1 MAWIS
6 RLRALFRKDKLTRD
20 LDEELAFHLSM
31 REQWNVEQGMP
42 PAQAHRDARRRFGN
56 SSVWRERM
64 SEIDLMLLPQT
75 ILQDLRYGARMLY
88 RNAGFTIT
96 AVLAL
101 AIGIGVNTAAFTAYK
116 AFFKRS
122 VEARESGRM
131 VNLALM
137 LHSGSGDQAANPQ
150 AWFSIPDYEAYLDRV
165 HSFSGLIAT
174 SFPQDLTLTGAGG
187 VMSQRGAST
196 GSLVGRLGLLPHG
209 KNAETASTY
218 LVSEN
223 YFSVL
228 GVNALRGRTFD
239 AISASELAASPSVLI
254 SENYWQKRF
263 AGDSTVLGKT
273 IRLNGIAFTIV
284 GITPHNFVG
293 TNVEAPDFW
302 LPLSLEPLVHPD
314 DNWLRNRE
322 NFCCRLYGRLTSDA
336 SMDQAQAE
344 MTLVVGGLSTLHD
357 PHSDWGKPA
366 KAVIWPGSPFPYP
379 LKLYG
384 GLEYAVLLI
393 MAGVGMVL
401 VIACANVASLQLARA
416 ASRQNELGMRLSLGA
431 SRLRIFRQLL
441 TESALLGLVA
451 GALALL
457 FSWAFLQVV
466 VVLIADAFPAE
477 YGTFIFH
484 VTPDLGIFAYVF
496 CLSLVAAILFG
507 LAPALESS
515 GAALS
520 SALKAN
526 AGTAKLRSRRMRDFL
541 MAAQV
546 AVSLVLLIAGSMLIR
561 SSVRALQMDTGYDS
575 KHVVSLELRFPEGQK
590 YNVGRQVSLLHELRT
605 QLAALPGVAAVTSAR
620 APDGGGLRTAA
631 VSLNGEKPSPQ
642 NTRAILYYTYI
653 QPNYFQTLG
662 ISLLFGRGF
671 QTQAGQPEN
680 AVILSES
687 AAELLWPGQNPIGRG
702 LRLAPGGQ
710 FQMKGEILPDGPT
723 YEVIGVAHDTR
734 GVLLNGSD
742 SEQIYMPMPEDPLQN
757 YPILIRT
764 RAAPAQ
770 IMNAIGP
777 TISSID
783 PNLVAYAS
791 TLEEMLRQTESFI
804 ASSVSATIAST
815 IGLLGLL
822 LASMGIFGT
831 VSYIVVLRTR
841 EVGIRIALGAKKR
854 DILGLMLRES
864 TRPVLAGLL
873 VGVTLS
879 IGASYLLRGILYGV
893 NIVDGISFVGVS
905 LLFLVIALLA
915 TYLPSRRAMRI
926 DPVVALR
933 YE

>member
-6 RLRALFRKDKLTRD
+6 RLRALFGREKLAREQ
-20 LDEELAFHLSM
+20 DEELEFHLSM
-31 REQWNVEQGMP
+31 RQQLNVDQGMTL
-42 PAQAHRDARRRFGN
+42 AEARRDARRRFGN
-56 SSVWRERM
+56 PSLWRERM
-64 SEIDLMLLPQT
+64 SEIDLMILPQT
-75 ILQDLRYGARMLY
+75 VLLDLRYGARMLL
-88 RNAGFTIT
+88 RNMGFTIA

-122 VEARESGRM
+122 IDARVSGRM

-137 LHSGSGDQAANPQ
+137 LHSGSGDQAVNPL
-150 AWFSIPDYEAYLDRV
+150 AFFSIPDYEAYRDQV
-165 HSFSGLIAT
+165 HSFNGLIAAT
-174 SFPQDLTLTGAGG
+174 NPQYLTLTGAGG
-187 VMSQRGAST
+187 VVSQRSSST
-196 GSLVGRLGLLPHG
+196 GSLAGRLGLLRNG
-209 KNAETASTY
+209 NNTETASTF

-228 GVNALRGRTFD
+228 GVGALRGRTFAAGD
-239 AISASELAASPSVLI
+239 SSKLSASPSALI

-263 AGDSTVLGKT
+263 GGDPTILGKT

-302 LPLSLEPLVHPD
+302 LPLNLEPLIYPD

-322 NFCCRLYGRLTSDA
+322 NLCCRILARLA
-336 SMDQAQAE
+336 PGVGIDQAQAE
-344 MTLVVGGLSTLHD
+344 MSLLAGQLSSLHD
-357 PHSDWGKPA
+357 PHSDLGKPA

-379 LKLYG
+379 MKLYG
-384 GLEYAVLLI
+384 GLEYAILLI
-393 MAGVGMVL
+393 MAAVGMVL

-416 ASRQNELGMRLSLGA
+416 ASRQSELGMRMSLGA
-431 SRLRIFRQLL
+431 SRLRIIRQLL

-451 GALALL
+451 GAVALL

-496 CLSLVAAILFG
+496 CLSLVAGILFG

-520 SALKAN
+520 SAWKASS
-526 AGTAKLRSRRMRDFL
+526 GTAKVRSRRMRNFL

-546 AVSLVLLIAGSMLIR
+546 AVSLMLLISGSMLIR
-561 SSVRALQMDTGYDS
+561 SSIRALKMDTGYDS
-575 KHVVSLELRFPEGQK
+575 KHVVSLELRFPAGQK
-590 YNVGRQVSLLHELRT
+590 YSADRQATLVRELRT
-605 QLAALPGVAAVTSAR
+605 RLAALPGVAAITSAR
-620 APDGGGLRTAA
+620 APDGSGFRTAA

-642 NTRAILYYTYI
+642 NTRAILYYTYV

-662 ISLLFGRGF
+662 IPLLFGHGF
-671 QTQAGQPEN
+671 QTQAGQPET

-687 AAELLWPGQNPIGRG
+687 AAQLLWPKQNPIGRS

-710 FQMKGEILPDGPT
+710 FQWKGEVPPDGPA
-723 YEVIGVAHDTR
+723 YEVIGVTRDTR
-734 GVLLNGSD
+734 GVLLNGTD
-742 SEQIYMPMPEDPLQN
+742 SEQIYVPMPEDRLQDF
-757 YPILIRT
+757 PILIRT
-764 RAAPAQ
+764 QAAPTQ
-770 IMNAIGP
+770 IMNVIGP
-777 TISSID
+777 TILSID
-783 PNLVAYAS
+783 PNLVAYS
-791 TLEEMLRQTESFI
+791 FTLEEMLRQTESFLASSISAAI
-804 ASSVSATIAST
+804 ASSV
-815 IGLLGLL
+815 GMLGLL
-822 LASMGIFGT
+822 LASMGIYGT

-841 EVGIRIALGAKKR
+841 EVGIRMALGAKKS
-854 DILGLMLRES
+854 DVLILMLRES
-864 TRPVLAGLL
+864 TRPVVAGLIAGMCL
-873 VGVTLS
+873 AE
-879 IGASYLLRGILYGV
+879 GASYLLRGVLYGLHT
-893 NIVDGISFVGVS
+893 VDSISFAGVS
-905 LLFLVIALLA
+905 LLFLAIALLA
-915 TYLPSRRAMRI
+915 SYLPSRKAMRV
-926 DPVVALR
+926 DPIVALR